1 MTRALFDQA
10 HSYPLI
16 PANAGTQIVKRR
28 ALADMSLHPNRSGPM
43 IWVPAFAGMS
53 GWLRLLGS
61 GCKAAP
67 LVGLAC
73 LGLALAVRARAETL
87 ADAIALAYQTNPQLL
102 SQRATQQALDESYVQ
117 ARAGWGPTIGLSGQA
132 YWQHTDFGHEA
143 STVLGQTGGSPGTG
157 GGAVSTG
164 ATSGGEPSSYNY
176 GYGAITATQ
185 PLYTGGKVA
194 AEVGAAEA
202 AVRAGRQTLRAAEAN
217 VLQAVVTAYEDV
229 RRDADILRI
238 RNEATA
244 VLGSQA
250 EETQAKFTV
259 GQVNRVDVAQ
269 AQAQLAAAQA
279 LVASARAQLAIS
291 RAAYVAAVGQTPGDL
306 AEPPPLP
313 GLPPSVDKAFDAAE
327 TDSPS
332 LLQAQLT
339 EAASRARVA
348 AARAN
353 LRPTVSAQASY
364 GAEGA
369 LQPFVG
375 RDFDRVA
382 TGEVVFTQPLF
393 TAGLNGS
400 LIRQS
405 LAQNTADRISIETAR
420 RSVVQ
425 QVSQAWETLT
435 GARAG
440 VTSDVAG
447 LAAARAAFA
456 GIREEYRVGL
466 STTLDVLIQQQTLES
481 AELAL
486 TSARHDAYVAEAALL
501 AVMGR
506 LQAGDLVTGVPVYD
520 PARSFDRVKGRGA
533 TPWEPLIAAIDR
545 VGEPG
550 EPRPGDEG
558 ELKVEAAP
566 AGPVAMRRGAS
577 AGVE

>member
-1 MTRALFDQA
+1 MTEAWSDQVRL
-10 HSYPLI
+10 HPLI
-16 PANAGTQIVKRR
+16 PATAGTQVVRR
-28 ALADMSLHPNRSGPM
+28 CAPADTRADPERSRPVV
-43 IWVPAFAGMS
+43 WVPAFAGMS
-53 GWLRLLGS
+53 GWLNLLWSGS
-61 GCKAAP
+61 RAAP

-73 LGLALAVRARAETL
+73 LGLMLAGSAGAETL

-132 YWQHTDFGHEA
+132 DWQHTEFGHEA

-157 GGAVSTG
+157 GGVVSTG
-164 ATSGGEPSSYNY
+164 TTSGGEPSSYNY

-202 AVRAGRQTLRAAEAN
+202 AVAAGRQTLRAAEAN

-238 RNEATA
+238 RNEATT

-291 RAAYVAAVGQTPGDL
+291 RAAYVAAVGQTPGEL

-327 TDSPS
+327 ADSPA

-435 GARAG
+435 GARAS
-440 VTSDVAG
+440 VSSDIAG
-447 LAAARAAFA
+447 LAAAQAAFT

-481 AELAL
+481 AQLAL
-486 TSARHDAYVAEAALL
+486 TGARHDFYVAEAELL
-501 AVMGR
+501 AVTGR
-506 LQAGDLVTGVPVYD
+506 LEAEDLVTGVAIYD
-520 PARSFDRVKGRGA
+520 PRSAFDRVKWKGA
-533 TPWEPLIAAIDR
+533 TLWEPLIRAIDR
-545 VGEPG
+545 VGEPAETNLRG
-550 EPRPGDEG
+550 QPDLKPGY
-558 ELKVEAAP
+558 AP
-566 AGPVAMRRGAS
+566 LGAIVMRIDHGP
-577 AGVE
+577 